1 MLALITISVPAFSQY
16 SEADNLMKGY
26 RESINVA
33 AQKLEV
39 DPLVLE
45 SVVYPEVIRYSALQD
60 DIEKSLVNGMYVKF
74 GLQKGDF
81 SIGIFQMKP
90 SFVEKLERRWN
101 LTDSLSNKY
110 QLFFS
115 TLNGTELSR
124 RQRINKIS
132 SIEGQCLYAA
142 VFIKLMYFYYPE
154 ISENNLSNQVK
165 LLAAAYNHG
174 IEWPYINPSSSNT
187 YTNIQE
193 ICEWTKSSTFHT
205 DLIKTPFTEM
215 LNYSE
220 IAAQHLKFLMK

>member
-1 MLALITISVPAFSQY
+1 MLVLITVSVPAFSQY
-16 SEADNLMKGY
+16 READNLMKGY
-26 RESINVA
+26 RESIIMA

-101 LTDSLSNKY
+101 LTDSLSKKY
-110 QLFFS
+110 QLYFS

-154 ISENNLSNQVK
+154 ISENNLTSQVK

-174 IEWPYINPSSSNT
+174 VEWPYINSSSSNT

-215 LNYSE
+215 HNYSDL
-220 IAAQHLKFLMK
+220 AAQHLKFLMK